1 MTRIHT
7 VNPLYYIAPA
17 VLLALLVFLLRTGHS
32 NEMTDNLA
40 VRVASLEL
48 GIDGYTIGNKLTSMQ
63 KEIASDKISKDSY
76 EGTYKFKDNDLF
88 IIVAKNDDI
97 ILAIYQRNDKADMEQ
112 AKSMISGLMSQYGE
126 PTTMAHDNLIYWAYN
141 SAGKISEETY
151 NKLRGD
157 KKTIEILATVK
168 FNSSFEITGENPA
181 EEEEA
186 TNYFIISSD
195 LLTQEF
201 ISSNRKE

>member
-7 VNPLYYIAPA
+7 VSPLYYFAPA
-17 VLLALLVFLLRTGHS
+17 VLLTLLVFLLQTGHS

-48 GIDGYTIGNKLTSMQ
+48 GMDGYTIGNKLTSMQ
-63 KEIASDKISKDSY
+63 KEIASDNISKDSY

-88 IIVAKNDDI
+88 IIAAKNDDT

-112 AKSMISGLMSQYGE
+112 AKLMVSGLMLQYGE
-126 PTTMAHDNLIYWAYN
+126 PTTMAHDKLIYWAYN
-141 SAGKISEETY
+141 SEGKISEETY

-168 FNSSFEITGENPA
+168 FNSSFEITGENQA
-181 EEEEA
+181 QEEKA

-201 ISSNRKE
+201 IARNK